1 MLQTHSSIHRA
12 RKTFSLAFACL
23 LLLAGLPVGRAAR
36 TQESQTSAVAAG
48 TIFRRTNFI
57 SDAPGVAPL
66 FDPQFSASWGAAV
79 RPGGPLCVAGGITAQ
94 FFRGIAD
101 GGAFVPDESQ
111 PTLSV
116 SGFKNFMAVV
126 ANTTGTFNV
135 AQEGGTPAPAHFIFA
150 LGSDIAAWQP
160 AMGNT
165 VRSVVSPPG
174 NSLNTG
180 LALGLSS
187 GGLRLYATKFP
198 AATIAVYDGSFT
210 PTAVPGGFLDPT
222 VPADYFPYNIQ
233 NLEGSLYVTYA
244 KRGSGANGVLNGV
257 GLGMVRKFSTD
268 GVRDLAFAVNDGPTS
283 QLNAP
288 WGLAIAP
295 ASFGDFG
302 DALLVGNFADRM
314 SIFNNSA
321 QGGRISAY
329 NKGTGAFLGTLQNE
343 AGLPLEI
350 DGLRTLFFGTGDA
363 GTIPGTLYFTAEF
376 GGESRGVFGALT
388 PTQLATSLLQFSS
401 SEYVVNNEGFHIDV
415 TVTRSG
421 NLSGSA
427 RVNYATFEDSR
438 LGGGARQ
445 KGDYQPAIG
454 TLTFNPGE
462 TSKTFRVLTV
472 NDTFIEGDE
481 FVLLAL
487 TDPSGSGVGL
497 GSQDAA
503 RVKIIGGDVTFP
515 EQVTPVNDSTFFVPQ
530 HYYDFLN
537 REPDLDGFSF
547 WFNQIEVCGSA
558 DLQCREVRRINVS
571 AAFFLSIEFQTTGA
585 LAYLTNKA
593 AFASNPDSPAPVLYG
608 QFEREVQLLQ
618 QNLVFGQPGFD
629 AQLEANKRA
638 YFDYFVTRPEF
649 VNKYGGVSNS
659 NYVATLLANASLA
672 QTVGNVYIARL
683 DGSQVVPPNGSS
695 ATGALVLRRDP
706 FALDHASITLS
717 LNALSSPV
725 TAVEIRG
732 PAAPG
737 TDGPLLFT
745 LPPGEF
751 VDAQVTLTQAQISA
765 LNGGQLYVIVR
776 TQSNPGGEIRGQ
788 IPSVRLRVA
797 ALTEALDNHVLTR
810 AQVLRII
817 AEFPELKS
825 AEFNRMFVTMEYF
838 GYLRR
843 DPDAEGLQFWVS
855 KLIAFNG
862 DYIGAEMVK
871 AFISSTEYRTRFGP
885 NN

>member
-1 MLQTHSSIHRA
+1 MLQTHSSIRRA

-36 TQESQTSAVAAG
+36 AQESQTSAGAAG

-66 FDPQFSASWGAAV
+66 FDPQLSASWGAAV

-94 FFRGIAD
+94 FFRGISD
-101 GGAFVPDESQ
+101 GGAFVADESRQ
-111 PTLSV
+111 TLSV
-116 SGFKNFMAVV
+116 PGFENFMAVV
-126 ANTTGTFNV
+126 ANTTGAFNV
-135 AQEGGTPAPAHFIFA
+135 AQQGGTPAPAHFIFT
-150 LGSDIAAWQP
+150 LGSAIVAWQP

-165 VRSVVSPPG
+165 VRGVASTPG
-174 NSLNTG
+174 TSLYTG

-198 AATIAVYDGSFT
+198 AGTIDVYDGSFA
-210 PTAVPGGFLDPT
+210 PTTVPGGFVDPT

-244 KRGSGANGVLNGV
+244 KRGSGANGVLNGE
-257 GLGMVRKFSTD
+257 GLGVVRKFSTD
-268 GVRDLAFAVNDGPTS
+268 GVRDPAFAVNDGPTS
-283 QLNAP
+283 RLNAP

-314 SIFNNSA
+314 SFFNNPA

-363 GTIPGTLYFTAEF
+363 GTVPGTLYFTADF
-376 GGESRGVFGALT
+376 GGEARGVFGALT
-388 PTQLATSLLQFSS
+388 PAQLATSLLQFSS
-401 SEYVVNNEGFHIDV
+401 GEYVLNNEGFHVDV

-421 NLSGSA
+421 NVSGSA
-427 RVNYATFEDSR
+427 RVNYATFDGLSF
-438 LGGGARQ
+438 ASAQQ
-445 KGDYQPAIG
+445 KGDYRLAIG

-472 NDTFIEGDE
+472 NDTYPEGDE
-481 FVLLAL
+481 RVLMTL

-497 GSQDAA
+497 GPEDAA
-503 RVKIIGGDVTFP
+503 WVKIIGGDVTFP
-515 EQVTPVNDSTFFVPQ
+515 GQVTPVNDPSFFVPQ

-537 REPDLDGFSF
+537 REPDLDGFFF
-547 WFNQIEVCGSA
+547 WRNQIEACGS
-558 DLQCREVRRINVS
+558 DLQCREVKRINVS
-571 AAFFLSIEFQTTGA
+571 AAFFLSIEFQTTGV

-593 AFASNPDSPAPVLYG
+593 AFAGNPDTPAPVLYG
-608 QFEREVQLLQ
+608 QFEREVQLIQ

-659 NYVATLLANASLA
+659 AYVATLLANALLA
-672 QTVGNVYIARL
+672 QTVANVYIARL

-737 TDGPLLFT
+737 ADGPLLFT
-745 LPPGEF
+745 LSPGEF
-751 VDAQVTLTQAQISA
+751 VDAQVTLTQDQINA

-788 IPSVRLRVA
+788 IPSVRFRVT

-817 AEFPELKS
+817 AEFPELKG